1 MHIDHELDGMAPVH
15 PVDPA
20 VASDKV
26 EKGGVKESG
35 KTRDEEVLSRLGSF
49 ASCLISG
56 ARYLSIHSRFLFY
69 SILLYSIAV
78 YRPVSP

>member
-1 MHIDHELDGMAPVH
+1 VHIDHELDGMAPVH

-20 VASDKV
+20 AASDKV

-56 ARYLSIHSRFLFY
+56 ARYCTYTHVFCSVLY
-69 SILLYSIAV
+69 YSIAV
-78 YRPVSP
+78 YQPVSA